1 MFESSREFWNGLNKT
16 ARVGFVAGSIAI
28 LVMVALF
35 AYWVVKDNYQVLFA
49 QLDPQDA
56 AAIVNEL
63 ERAKVSYKLA
73 EGGTKILVDED
84 LVHKMRLKLM
94 GKGVPLRGGVGFEI
108 FDHNDFGM
116 TEFAQKINF
125 QRALQGELARTIMA
139 FDEVKFARVHLVMPE
154 SSIFKQ
160 TKSPTK
166 ASVSLL
172 MKGDAHLSPEQ
183 IGGIQRLVAA
193 AVPGLEAEHVTILDQ
208 RGMALT
214 RNSEADA
221 GQGVMNSRLEPK
233 KEIENYLT
241 RKVIDVL
248 DRTFGPGQAIV
259 SVDVTLNLDQVK
271 STLEDVIPLSTRDG
285 EATGVVARRKQS
297 VQGFS
302 APRTVQTSE
311 TDSPYAVNKTVNTV
325 TEVEYQLSRKVE
337 QVVSTPGSI
346 RRLSVGVLIPQNLD
360 EEKLRKLREVIGMT
374 VGLNANR
381 GDAIALHSV
390 EQFIQQKDGGIQ
402 KYSADHDAPFDADKT
417 IDKTINEK
425 QNPWAGRL
433 RNSFWIVGLIVGIGF
448 IVVFI
453 TLLNQRNKNNTKRNL
468 TPKER
473 EEILSQIKQWVGLE
487 NKALDGGKK

>member
-84 LVHKMRLKLM
+84 LVYKMRLKLM

-193 AVPGLEAEHVTILDQ
+193 AVPGLEAERVTILDQ
-208 RGMALT
+208 RGMALKL
-214 RNSEADA
+214 NSEEDA
-221 GQGVMNSRLEPK
+221 GEGVMNS
-233 KEIENYLT
+233 
-241 RKVIDVL
+241 
-248 DRTFGPGQAIV
+248 
-259 SVDVTLNLDQVK
+259 S
-271 STLEDVIPLSTRDG
+271 
-285 EATGVVARRKQS
+285 
-297 VQGFS
+297 
-302 APRTVQTSE
+302 
-311 TDSPYAVNKTVNTV
+311 
-325 TEVEYQLSRKVE
+325 
-337 QVVSTPGSI
+337 
-346 RRLSVGVLIPQNLD
+346 
-360 EEKLRKLREVIGMT
+360 
-374 VGLNANR
+374 
-381 GDAIALHSV
+381 
-390 EQFIQQKDGGIQ
+390 
-402 KYSADHDAPFDADKT
+402 
-417 IDKTINEK
+417 
-425 QNPWAGRL
+425 
-433 RNSFWIVGLIVGIGF
+433 
-448 IVVFI
+448 
-453 TLLNQRNKNNTKRNL
+453 
-468 TPKER
+468 
-473 EEILSQIKQWVGLE
+473 
-487 NKALDGGKK
+487 